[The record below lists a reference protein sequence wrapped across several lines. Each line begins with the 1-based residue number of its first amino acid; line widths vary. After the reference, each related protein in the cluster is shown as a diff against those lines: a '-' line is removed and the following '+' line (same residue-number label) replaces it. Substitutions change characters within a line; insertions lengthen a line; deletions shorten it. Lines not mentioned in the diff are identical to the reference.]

1 MQKLGECTDS
11 VNDWGA
17 YCCKGE
23 KPKKLEP
30 RNPTTGNVSYHLT
43 KTQPKMTF
51 INRTYFSQNQYS
63 DFIALVKAY
72 MKDPTCPNTSFDV
85 DYFIGDAPTK
95 RSLTER
101 QQCSANNN
109 FSRLVQW
116 MSSLLVNQVIAM
128 NSPAIISAWNTLV
141 ADVIDSGLLY
151 LSLVKQRELTNWDP
165 TAMMTDVLLDA
176 QSAGEGI
183 REYQAASPLV
193 CEIIESSRK
202 RDVLANELL
211 VCCEA
216 SPAQIQL
223 MKIIRSYANTAS
235 PDSICQRRYAH
246 RPPPCQPFL
255 RKS

>member
-1 MQKLGECTDS
+1 
-11 VNDWGA
+11 
-17 YCCKGE
+17 
-23 KPKKLEP
+23 
-30 RNPTTGNVSYHLT
+30 
-43 KTQPKMTF
+43 
-51 INRTYFSQNQYS
+51 
-63 DFIALVKAY
+63 
-72 MKDPTCPNTSFDV
+72 MKDPTCPNTSSDA
-85 DYFIGDAPTK
+85 DYFNGNTPMK

-101 QQCSANNN
+101 QECSANNN

-116 MSSLLVNQVIAM
+116 MSSLIVNQVIAM

-202 RDVLANELL
+202 RDVPDNELL
-211 VCCEA
+211 VCCKA
-216 SPAQIQL
+216 SPAQIQF
-223 MKIIRSYANTAS
+223 METIKSYANTIS
-235 PDSICQRRYAH
+235 SDSICQRCYAH

-255 RKS
+255 WTQ